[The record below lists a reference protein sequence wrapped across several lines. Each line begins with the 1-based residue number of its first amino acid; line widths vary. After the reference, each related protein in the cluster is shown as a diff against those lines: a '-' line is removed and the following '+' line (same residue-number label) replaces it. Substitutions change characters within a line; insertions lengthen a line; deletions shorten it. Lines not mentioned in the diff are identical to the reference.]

1 MVKILIVNNGTA
13 YLKEIKNS
21 LNSFEYSIIDF
32 KDLDFKKT
40 KEFTHIILSGSKE
53 KIDFNKFK
61 EQIRIINK
69 LNKPIL
75 GICFGCQLI
84 SKNFKAD
91 IEKMPAYRKGKLK
104 IKIIKKDKIFKN
116 LKNKI
121 EIYHDHGY
129 NTKNIKKNLIVLAES
144 EDGNE
149 VIKHKTKKIY
159 GFQFHPEKSKDG
171 LKLIKN
177 FINLFS

>member
-1 MVKILIVNNGTA
+1 MVKILIVNNGTS

-40 KEFTHIILSGSKE
+40 KEFTHVILTGGKE
-53 KIDFNKFK
+53 KLDFNKFK
-61 EQIRIINK
+61 EQIKIINK

-75 GICFGCQLI
+75 GICFGYQLI
-84 SKNFKAD
+84 SKNFGSD
-91 IEKMPAYRKGKLK
+91 IKKMSAYSKGKLK

-121 EIYHDHGY
+121 EIYHDNGY
-129 NTKNIKKNLIVLAES
+129 NIKNIKENLIVLAES
-144 EDGNE
+144 KYGIEI
-149 VIKHKTKKIY
+149 IKHKTKKIY

>member
-1 MVKILIVNNGTA
+1 MVKILVVNNGTA

-21 LNSFEYSIIDF
+21 LNSFEYFVIDF
-32 KDLDFKKT
+32 RDLDFKKT
-40 KEFTHIILSGSKE
+40 KKFTHIILSGGKE
-53 KIDFNKFK
+53 KLDFDKFK
-61 EQIRIINK
+61 EQIKIINK

-75 GICFGCQLI
+75 GICFGYQLI
-84 SKNFKAD
+84 SKNFKSE
-91 IEKMPAYRKGKLK
+91 IEKMPKYRKGKLK

-129 NTKNIKKNLIVLAES
+129 NAKNIKKNLIVLAKS
-144 EDGNE
+144 KDGGE
-149 VIKHKTKKIY
+149 IIKHKTKKIY
-159 GFQFHPEKSKDG
+159 GFQFHPEKSRDG

-177 FINLFS
+177 FITLIS